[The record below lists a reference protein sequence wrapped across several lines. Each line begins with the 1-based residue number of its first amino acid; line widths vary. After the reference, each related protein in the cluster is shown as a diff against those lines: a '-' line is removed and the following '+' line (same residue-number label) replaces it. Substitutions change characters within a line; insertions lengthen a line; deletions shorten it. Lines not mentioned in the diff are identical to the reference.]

1 MQRAVKMTDYK
12 QSLKEELLAQIV
24 NNADSYVV
32 ISDASDKIVW
42 GNQRFLKRTGYKL
55 ADLIGR
61 PTRFIFSSRN
71 SLKLEQSATY
81 GYENHLEGRVLI
93 DTNNENPFW
102 VDLSVRPLY
111 NRYGDLQHYITIAR
125 DIKLKKVSSHEV
137 TVSHS
142 TSSTHKSGPSDD
154 TANTLL
160 DIMINGGR
168 DDADQKEEPRTV
180 EINRDME
187 RALNEMNVVA
197 DLDFEHLPFGQEQ
210 MSLSEVIS
218 DTVEAFKGQAYAA
231 HTTMTI
237 SYDDTLSEK
246 YSADASRLTHIM
258 GNLLSNAVKFTN
270 GGLIHTVVKNLYD
283 FDKISLVQIEV
294 HDTGSGMD
302 AESQDALKSKL
313 DGKAG
318 TRGGLGLSVAKAMV
332 DKLGGELWFDSEAGR
347 GSTFYVNLCLAKSS
361 LN

>member
-24 NNADSYVV
+24 NNAGSYVV
-32 ISDASDKIVW
+32 ISDANDKIVW

-71 SLKLEQSATY
+71 SLKLEQSSTY

-93 DTNNENPFW
+93 DTNNERPFW

-125 DIKLKKVSSHEV
+125 DINLTKVSRHQA

-142 TSSTHKSGPSDD
+142 TVSNQEARQSHD

-160 DIMINGGR
+160 DIMINGGNS
-168 DDADQKEEPRTV
+168 DPDHIEEPQAAKV
-180 EINRDME
+180 NRDME

-197 DLDFEHLPFGQEQ
+197 DMDFEHLPFGQER

-237 SYDDTLSEK
+237 SYDDTLSDK
-246 YSADASRLTHIM
+246 YSADASRLTHVL
-258 GNLLSNAVKFTN
+258 GNLLSNAVKFTES
-270 GGLIHTVVKNLYD
+270 GLIHTVVKNLYD

-294 HDTGSGMD
+294 HDTGRGMD
-302 AESQDALKSKL
+302 AETRDTVNSMF

-318 TRGGLGLSVAKAMV
+318 SREGLGLSVVKAIV
-332 DKLGGELWFDSEAGR
+332 DKLGGELWFESEAGR